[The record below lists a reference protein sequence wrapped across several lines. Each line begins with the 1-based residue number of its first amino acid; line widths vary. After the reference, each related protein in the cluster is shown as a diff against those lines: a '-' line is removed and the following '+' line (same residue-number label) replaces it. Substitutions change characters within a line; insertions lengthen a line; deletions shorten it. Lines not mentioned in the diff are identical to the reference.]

1 MLKDIMEYYPDE
13 TFLIA
18 DGFDEAII
26 GVCEDFNSPVR
37 LIYSVQKCLDIL
49 VKDMSYEDA
58 LEYFNF
64 NVRGSY
70 VGEQTPIWCEDSYLL

>member
-1 MLKDIMEYYPDE
+1 MIDEIIEQYQDE
-13 TFLIA
+13 TFLKA

-26 GVCEDFNSPVR
+26 GVCEDFNAPLR

-49 VKDMSYEDA
+49 MKDMSYEEA

-64 NVRGSY
+64 NVSGAY
-70 VGEQTPIWCEDSYLL
+70 VGDKTPIWCWDNFA